1 MKKSEINQFIKK
13 HWLTKTNAELAK
25 LTGLTNY
32 KTVSDRG
39 RRLGLPSKA
48 GRNGVVVVGKDNLTA
63 DEQIQ
68 IDKDKEEARKSKV
81 TTDKKYHVVLSA
93 VERLQAELEA
103 VLEMK
108 AGINSF
114 EIPLKK
120 SSGNTPVTAVVLAS
134 DWHIEEI
141 VKSEKVNGLNEF
153 NLSIAQKRIEEFF
166 QHTLKLIEKEKQN
179 AKIETLVLAL
189 LGDFISGNIHEELLE
204 NCSLRPIEAIIEV
217 QNQIVSG
224 IHFLLRNSKLNLVIP
239 CHVGNHTR
247 ITKKVH
253 ISTEQGNNL
262 EYFMYHNLANYFRG
276 NKRVT
281 FLIADGYLSYV
292 KVYDFMI
299 RFHHGHAMKY
309 GGGIGGLFI
318 PTFKAISQWQKMKHA
333 DLDCFGHFHQFK
345 DGGNFICN
353 GSIIG
358 YNSFALQ
365 IKADYETPRQT
376 FFLIDSKRGCKTVT
390 TPILF
395 SV

>member
-13 HWLTKTNAELAK
+13 NWLKYTNAELAK
-25 LTGLTNY
+25 LTGTSNADTLS
-32 KTVSDRG
+32 KKA
-39 RRLGLPSKA
+39 RRMGLPVK
-48 GRNGVVVVGKDNLTA
+48 GRSFPQNENHLSEK
-63 DEQIQ
+63 EQIEL
-68 IDKDKEEARKSKV
+68 DKQREEAKKNKV
-81 TTDKKYHVVLSA
+81 STDKKYHTVLD
-93 VERLQAELEA
+93 EIDRLKDELEA
-103 VLEMK
+103 ALEIK
-108 AGINSF
+108 GGINSF
-114 EIPLKK
+114 TIPVRE
-120 SSGNTPVTAVVLAS
+120 SSGDTPATAVVLAS
-134 DWHIEEI
+134 DWHYEET

-153 NLSIAQKRIEEFF
+153 NTKIADIRIQEFF
-166 QHTLKLIEKEKQN
+166 QHTLKLIRKEQQN
-179 AKIETLVLAL
+179 SSIDTLVLAL

-204 NCSLRPIEAIIEV
+204 NCSMRPIEAIIAV

-262 EYFMYHNLANYFRG
+262 EYFMYHNLANYFRS

-281 FLIADGYLSYV
+281 FLIADGYLSYL
-292 KVYDFMI
+292 KVYDFTI

-358 YNSFALQ
+358 YNAFALQ

-395 SV
+395 SK

>member
-1 MKKSEINQFIKK
+1 
-13 HWLTKTNAELAK
+13 
-25 LTGLTNY
+25 
-32 KTVSDRG
+32 
-39 RRLGLPSKA
+39 
-48 GRNGVVVVGKDNLTA
+48 
-63 DEQIQ
+63 
-68 IDKDKEEARKSKV
+68 
-81 TTDKKYHVVLSA
+81 
-93 VERLQAELEA
+93 
-103 VLEMK
+103 
-108 AGINSF
+108 
-114 EIPLKK
+114 
-120 SSGNTPVTAVVLAS
+120 
-134 DWHIEEI
+134 
-141 VKSEKVNGLNEF
+141 
-153 NLSIAQKRIEEFF
+153 
-166 QHTLKLIEKEKQN
+166 
-179 AKIETLVLAL
+179 
-189 LGDFISGNIHEELLE
+189 
-204 NCSLRPIEAIIEV
+204 
-217 QNQIVSG
+217 
-224 IHFLLRNSKLNLVIP
+224 
-239 CHVGNHTR
+239 
-247 ITKKVH
+247 
-253 ISTEQGNNL
+253 
-262 EYFMYHNLANYFRG
+262 MYHNLANYFRG